1 MSVRRL
7 TTAAAA
13 GLLAAGTA
21 FAAVPAAGAETP
33 DVPDR
38 PSASPIE
45 LSNDSLDAARQLP
58 PPLDSIAQGSVF
70 AGVLGSTVGFL
81 SLCFLT
87 EVVPSLPGDC
97 PT

>member
-7 TTAAAA
+7 TTVAAT
-13 GLLAAGTA
+13 GLLTVGTA
-21 FAAVPAAGAETP
+21 FAAVPAAGAEAP

-45 LSNDSLDAARQLP
+45 FSNDSYDAAGELP

-87 EVVPSLPGDC
+87 DIVPSLPGNC